1 MPDVKRV
8 IFFSNQADA
17 ARSISEVLRAGG
29 FEVNLVEEIAV
40 LKREVRAANER
51 VVLLDFSSSGVDGLE
66 ILREIKCFDGSIQ
79 VVVVNAE
86 PRVYVGVEIFRSGAE
101 ICFFA
106 PQPDPAELL
115 AATEAALAK
124 VARWWRV
131 LHDVA
136 VQRPEAEPAG
146 TNRER
151 GATGVPALDEEVELV
166 VRAVR
171 LRGRVAATNSGGADI
186 VIQDGAPPALLDK
199 VFIRYR
205 GTVLRALVRQLAN
218 EPARGWRIGLEW
230 NISADRLPELAGA
243 RADLAMFVTLE
254 GWRVVARSLT
264 AVDKDVVSARL
275 ATGRVHAVPVQSIRS
290 MTRGER
296 EAELQAAPD
305 LSGLAALYQL
315 DPQTDRKTTVQAIM
329 TIEFAV
335 AERGPS
341 A

>member
-1 MPDVKRV
+1 MPDIKRV
-8 IFFSNQADA
+8 IFFSNQAEA
-17 ARSISEVLRAGG
+17 ARSISEGLRAGG
-29 FEVNLVEEIAV
+29 VEVTLVEEIAV
-40 LKREVRAANER
+40 LKREVRAANDR
-51 VVLLDFSSSGVDGLE
+51 VLLLDFSSSGVDGLE

-79 VVVVNAE
+79 IIVVNAE
-86 PRVYVGVEIFRSGAE
+86 PRVYVGIEIFRSGAE

-106 PQPDPAELL
+106 PQPEPAELL
-115 AATEAALAK
+115 AAIEAALAK

-136 VQRPEAEPAG
+136 VQRPEADSIE

-151 GATGVPALDEEVELV
+151 SAAGMPMLDEDVELV

-171 LRGRVAATNSGGADI
+171 LRGRVAATNSGGAEV
-186 VIQDGAPPALLDK
+186 VIQDGVPPALLDK
-199 VFIRYR
+199 VFLRFR
-205 GTVLRALVRQLAN
+205 GTVLRALVRKLAN
-218 EPARGWRIGLEW
+218 EPGRGWRIGLEW

-243 RADLAMFVTLE
+243 RADLAMFVTLD

-315 DPQTDRKTTVQAIM
+315 GPHIERKSTVQAIM
-329 TIEFAV
+329 AIEFAV
-335 AERGPS
+335 TDRGT
-341 A
+341 